1 MALTDQATL
10 AADATFKARV
20 RTLLVAKALTVV
32 GAGSRASDQT
42 NEDELRLAKAV
53 LQDPDTWATRGAV
66 AAASLMTGAITTWP
80 ATTAVTAASD
90 DAALRTA
97 VLQGG
102 RSVWTSLAGAA

>member
-10 AADATFKARV
+10 AADTAFKSKV
-20 RTLLVAKALTVV
+20 RTLLVAKALTVAAA
-32 GAGSRASDQT
+32 GARASDQT

-53 LQDPDTWATRGAV
+53 LQDPDTWGDRGAI
-66 AAASLMTGAITTWP
+66 AAASLMTGAITTWS
-80 ATTAVTAASD
+80 AASLTGASD
-90 DAALRTA
+90 DAAIRAA